1 MINPTAKQEL
11 CDRIAL
17 GAYVDGELDDSA
29 GAELERHLEIC
40 SACRAELRA
49 HQAFLCE
56 LDAAMTEGLAVP
68 VPESFS
74 RVVAARATSEMG
86 GLRSSAEHRKA
97 LFFCVALTLVA
108 FSLLGSAT
116 RQFVFIAVQRII
128 SKVGALA
135 DVFWTALYDLAA
147 GAVVISRVISRKFVV
162 ESGSLSVLLVL
173 LAFAILLLSRL
184 ISNYHRTRA
193 VD

>member
-1 MINPTAKQEL
+1 MNPTAAKQEL
-11 CDRIAL
+11 CDPIAL
-17 GAYVDGELDDSA
+17 GAYVDGELGA
-29 GAELERHLEIC
+29 GAGAVVEEHLEIC

-56 LDAAMTEGLAVP
+56 LDAAMTQGLGVP

-74 RVVAARATSEMG
+74 RVVAVRATSDMA

-97 LFFCVALTLVA
+97 LCFCVALTLMA
-108 FSLLGSAT
+108 FTLLDSAT
-116 RQFVFIAVQRII
+116 RQFVFIVGQRIV